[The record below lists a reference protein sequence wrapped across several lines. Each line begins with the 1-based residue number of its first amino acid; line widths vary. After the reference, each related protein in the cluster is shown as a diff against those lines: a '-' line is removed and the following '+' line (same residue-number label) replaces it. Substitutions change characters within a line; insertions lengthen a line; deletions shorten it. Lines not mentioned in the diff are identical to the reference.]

1 MNTSHSFDGQF
12 EFKGRAKT
20 WSLIMILVG
29 VVGLLAGFLTGN
41 GERTFSDLLL
51 NGYYLSCV
59 CICGIFF
66 CALQYV
72 AQAGWSTAVLRVPQA
87 FAKVL
92 PYAGLILIAIICAGL
107 FLHHQG
113 PNEEGKITE
122 LPYLYKLWALKGV
135 TLKGNENYDAII
147 TAKSGYLNIPFF
159 LIRLVI
165 YLGSY
170 SLIGRM
176 LVKYSQNEDE
186 LGGMFNYNK
195 SFKASV
201 LFLLI
206 FGFTVPLFAFDTIM
220 SLEAHWFST
229 MFGWYNFAALWVSGL
244 SVITLSLILL
254 RKAGYMQWV
263 TEDHLHNLGQL
274 MFGFSVFWTYLWFAQ
289 FLLTWYANIPEEA
302 AYFYKRWEPQYKP
315 WFWLNIIVNFLAP
328 LLTLMSR
335 DSKRKVAVLQV
346 ACIIL
351 ICGHWLDYWQMIM
364 PGTIGVPAGSEWYTI
379 VSPIDIAMFIGFAG
393 LFVLMFGT
401 ALSRFKSL
409 IPKKHPLLEESL
421 HHHL

>member
-20 WSLIMILVG
+20 WSLIMIVIG
-29 VVGLLAGFLTGN
+29 VVGLLVTFFTS
-41 GERTFSDLLL
+41 GERGFANLLL
-51 NGYYLSCV
+51 NGYYMSCV

-66 CALQYV
+66 CAVQYV

-87 FAKVL
+87 LAKVL
-92 PYAGLILIAIICAGL
+92 PYAGLILIAIICSGL
-107 FLHHQG
+107 FLTHPG
-113 PNEEGKITE
+113 LNEEGKMTQ

-159 LIRLVI
+159 LTRIVI

-170 SLIGRM
+170 ALIGRA

-274 MFGFSVFWTYLWFAQ
+274 MFGFSIFWTYLWFAQ

-302 AYFYKRWEPQYKP
+302 AYFYRRWEPQFKP
-315 WFWLNIIVNFLAP
+315 WFWLNIIVNFLTP
-328 LLTLMSR
+328 LLVLMSR
-335 DSKRKVAVLQV
+335 DSKRRVELLKV

-364 PGTIGVPAGSEWYTI
+364 PGTVGVNGIGEWY
-379 VSPIDIAMFIGFAG
+379 SPMILADFAIFIGAAG
-393 LFVLMFGT
+393 LMVLMFGT
-401 ALSRFKSL
+401 ALSKFKSL
-409 IPKKHPLLEESL
+409 VPKKHPLLEESL
-421 HHHL
+421 HHHI